1 MDIGM
6 NERLH
11 VLILAGGSG
20 RRLWPWSRPGIRK
33 PELPLVADCSPLEET
48 IESALLFAPPERIH
62 LVAAEGY
69 LSDPGICQWIT
80 EPMGRN
86 TLPAIMRGVE
96 VLYQQDSEAL
106 VLVLPA
112 DQHILDRD
120 PFRQGLLETVRDLHA
135 QPDSFWIHGTVA
147 DPSPDFGFIS
157 LDTSTGSVEFVEKP
171 TPEKIQ
177 QIQSESESTGE
188 NRKSFRHCGI
198 FGFGARFFLEQMK
211 QRGIESVE
219 NAPELSI
226 DHFLLGEADFAS
238 CLNFRDLD
246 HRWSDLGD
254 WNSIRE
260 NSPGFHSSTSQVSI
274 RWSLPERVPRYPF
287 AEPLALDGEKPVIHG
302 ELSRRVVALGMGRF
316 EIFFEPSGIRIL
328 GSDSQGPFDPVRVVL
343 NSTGEN
349 LEILGLVG
357 GLVVCMDDLILIC
370 SERGLA
376 SGLIPEASRI
386 LDSEMVKGSQ

>member
-1 MDIGM
+1 MSE
-6 NERLH
+6 NLH

-33 PELPLVADCSPLEET
+33 PELPLVAGCSPLEET

-69 LSDPGICQWIT
+69 LSDPGICHWIT
-80 EPMGRN
+80 EPRGRN

-96 VLYQQDSEAL
+96 VLYQQDPEAL

-120 PFRQGLLETVRDLHA
+120 PFRQGLLETVRALNA
-135 QPDSFWIHGTVA
+135 QADTFWIHGTAA

-177 QIQSESESTGE
+177 QIQSEFQSTGAS
-188 NRKSFRHCGI
+188 RKSFRHCGI

-211 QRGIESVE
+211 QRGIESAE
-219 NAPELSI
+219 QAPELSI
-226 DHFLLGEADFAS
+226 DHFLLGEADFAG

-254 WNSIRE
+254 WRSIRE
-260 NSPGFHSSTSQVSI
+260 NRPGFHSPTSQLSI
-274 RWSLPERVPRYPF
+274 RWTLPERVPRYPF
-287 AEPLALDGEKPVIHG
+287 AEPMALVGEKPVIHG
-302 ELSRRVVALGMGRF
+302 DLSRRVVALGMSRS
-316 EIFFEPSGIRIL
+316 EICFDSSGIRIL
-328 GSDSQGPFDPVRVVL
+328 GSEVQGPLDPGTVVL

-349 LEILGLVG
+349 LEIRGLVG

-370 SERGLA
+370 SESGLA

-386 LDSEMVKGSQ
+386 LDSEMAKGSP

>member
-1 MDIGM
+1 MS
-6 NERLH
+6 EKLH

-33 PELPLVADCSPLEET
+33 PELPLIADCSPLEET
-48 IESALLFAPPERIH
+48 IESALLFTPPERIH

-80 EPMGRN
+80 EPRGRN

-96 VLYQQDSEAL
+96 TLYRQDPDAL
-106 VLVLPA
+106 VLVMPA
-112 DQHILDRD
+112 DQHIIDRD
-120 PFRQGLLETVRDLHA
+120 RFRQGLLETVRALNVQADT
-135 QPDSFWIHGTVA
+135 FWIHGTVA

-171 TPEKIQ
+171 TQEKIQ
-177 QIQSESESTGE
+177 QIRSEFESTGA

-211 QRGIESVE
+211 RRGIESVE
-219 NAPELSI
+219 QAPELSI
-226 DHFLLGEADFAS
+226 DHFLLGEEDFAGS
-238 CLNFRDLD
+238 LNFRNLD

-254 WNSIRE
+254 WKSIRE
-260 NSPGFHSSTSQVSI
+260 NRPGFHSPASQVSI

-287 AEPLALDGEKPVIHG
+287 AEPLALAGEMPVIHG
-302 ELSRRVVALGMGRF
+302 DLCRRVVALGMGRF
-316 EIFFEPSGIRIL
+316 EIFCDSSGIRIL
-328 GSDSQGPFDPVRVVL
+328 GSDSQGPLDPGGIVL
-343 NSTGEN
+343 NATGEN
-349 LEILGLVG
+349 LEIRGLVG

-370 SERGLA
+370 SERGLV
-376 SGLIPEASRI
+376 SGLIPEASQI
-386 LDSEMVKGSQ
+386 LDSEMAKGSQ